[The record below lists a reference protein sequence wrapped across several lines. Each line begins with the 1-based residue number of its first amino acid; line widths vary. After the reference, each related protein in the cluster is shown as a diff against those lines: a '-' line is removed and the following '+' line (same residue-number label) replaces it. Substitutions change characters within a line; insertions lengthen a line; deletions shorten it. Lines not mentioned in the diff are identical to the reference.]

1 MSRLKL
7 YQVLSIVF
15 FVGMVAM
22 NYLAVSLPLGGNTTG
37 ELSDMYPNLFTPAG
51 FTFSIWG
58 LIYTALFVYIIFQA
72 RSLFKGKPELADNV
86 IEEIAPWFLVSCI
99 CNMLW
104 IVLWHY
110 QFIIYSVIIMLGILY
125 SLLQIVSRLYF
136 NERLG
141 GLYKKLFFKIPF
153 GLYLGWILVATVAN
167 ATTLL
172 VDLGWDGFGFS
183 EVLWTII
190 MIITA
195 TLIAIFTAAKLNNIF
210 IGLSVVWALF
220 GIVSK
225 RFDRIDVE
233 PFEAL
238 PYLSIACMTIL
249 TIALFFVAQKKTIAR
264 VD

>member
-1 MSRLKL
+1 
-7 YQVLSIVF
+7 
-15 FVGMVAM
+15 M

-58 LIYTALFVYIIFQA
+58 VIYTALLVYIVFQA
-72 RSLFKGKPELADNV
+72 RSLFKGKPALADNV
-86 IEEIAPWFLVSCI
+86 IEEVAPWFLLSCV

-110 QFIIYSVIIMLGILY
+110 QFIMYSVVVMLGILY
-125 SLLQIVSRLYF
+125 SLIQVVARIYR
-136 NERLG
+136 NERMG

-167 ATTLL
+167 VTTLL
-172 VDLGWDGFGFS
+172 VDIGWDGFGFS
-183 EVLWTII
+183 ELFWTII
-190 MIITA
+190 MIVTA
-195 TLIAIFTAAKLNNIF
+195 TFIAAFAASKLNNIF
-210 IGLSVVWALF
+210 IGLSVIWALF

-225 RFDRIDVE
+225 RFDRIEVE
-233 PFEAL
+233 PFEVL
-238 PYLSIACMTIL
+238 PYLGIGCMVIL
-249 TIALFFVAQKKTIAR
+249 AAALFFIAQKKTIAR